1 MNLQSR
7 LMIAFIIVLLVPLGL
22 VYVTFNVLS
31 GYQMKLMQQTYN
43 VEAVSGEILSE
54 PGNTMEYFDAFNKK
68 SFEIVEEALD
78 KEPEMMQ
85 GGEGLEA
92 LNDSLADWYSFIIV
106 RNGRDFSYIG
116 TEEEWSDQLEDQLP
130 APGTYTSEQMKNL
143 VIYAGSTNCLLKMKD
158 YWNSGAGAA
167 SGSYIP
173 AARPAGTV
181 YVITP
186 IRTLPQLRNLYVELM
201 VSTVF
206 IMLITALLMFL
217 WVYGAVISPIQKLRK
232 ATREIRDGNLDYQLD
247 VVGDDEISV
256 LCQDFED
263 MRVRLKRNAEE
274 KVRDEEMN
282 REMISNIS
290 HDLKTPITS
299 IKGYVE
305 GIMDGVASSPDRLD
319 RYIRTIY
326 NKANDM
332 DRLVDE
338 LTIYSKIDTNNIPYN
353 FSPIGVVDYFG
364 DCSEELQLEL
374 EGQGIRMQYTN
385 LCSPDV
391 RIIADP
397 EQLKRVINNIVSN
410 SVKYM
415 DKKHGIISMRVKDLG
430 DMVQVDIEDNG
441 KGIAVRD
448 LPYIFDRFYR
458 TDKARS
464 SKKGGSGIGLAIAR
478 KIIEDHG
485 GMIWAA
491 SREGIGTIM
500 YFSLRKYQE
509 VQN

>member
-7 LMIAFIIVLLVPLGL
+7 LVIAFIIVLLVPLGL
-22 VYVTFNVLS
+22 VYVTFTVLS

-43 VEAVSGEILSE
+43 VESDSDEILSGT
-54 PGNTMEYFDAFNKK
+54 GNTMEYFDAFNKK
-68 SFEIVEEALD
+68 SFEIVEETLD
-78 KEPEMMQ
+78 KEPEIVLE
-85 GGEGLEA
+85 GEKLEGLNE
-92 LNDSLADWYSFIIV
+92 SLQDWYSFIIV
-106 RNGRDFSYIG
+106 RNGNAFSYIG
-116 TEEEWSDQLEDQLP
+116 AGDEWPDQLADQLP
-130 APGTYTSEQMKNL
+130 QPGTYTSEQMKNL
-143 VIYAGSTNCLLKMKD
+143 VIYAGNTNCLLKMKD
-158 YWNSGAGAA
+158 YKVSVSA
-167 SGSYIP
+167 SGTYIP
-173 AARPAGTV
+173 VGKRINTV

-186 IRTLPQLRNLYVELM
+186 IRTLPQLRHLYVELM
-201 VSTVF
+201 ISTVI
-206 IMLITALLMFL
+206 IMLVTALLMFI

-232 ATREIRDGNLDYQLD
+232 ATREIKDGNLDYQLD
-247 VVGDDEISV
+247 IEGDDEISV

-274 KVRDEEMN
+274 KVRDEELN

-319 RYIRTIY
+319 KYIRTIY

-374 EGQGIRMQYTN
+374 EGQGISMQYTN
-385 LCSPDV
+385 LCSEDI

-458 TDKARS
+458 TDKARN

-491 SREGIGTIM
+491 SREGVGTVM

-509 VQN
+509 VQNQ